1 MSVQTATGPVAA
13 DALGPTLM
21 HEHVFT
27 LDSEVLAL
35 DPGWDEEA
43 AITDA
48 TARLAELRG
57 RGITTIVDLTVI
69 GLGRFVER
77 IRRVA
82 EQSGMQIV
90 VATGIYTFSEMP
102 QYFKIRSQLLSPD
115 FVEEFFIREARE
127 GIGPGGI
134 LPGILKCATD
144 RFGLVMDVE
153 HVLRAT
159 ARAHTKTGLPIST
172 HTHAKSK
179 QGLTQQRIFQEEGVD
194 LSKVVIGH
202 SGDTTDLEYLEQL
215 IDNGSYLG
223 MDRFGID
230 VFCPFEGRVATVA
243 ELCRRGYAERMVLSH
258 DASCVSHS
266 VPPELLDQPRWTRWR
281 YTHISDDVLPALRK
295 AGVPE
300 EDLTTMLVANPRRI
314 LDRG

>member
-1 MSVQTATGPVAA
+1 MSVDTATGPVAS

-27 LDSEVLAL
+27 LDPELLAL
-35 DPGWDEEA
+35 DPDWDEEA
-43 AITDA
+43 AIVGA
-48 TARLAELRG
+48 AARLAELRG
-57 RGITTIVDLTVI
+57 RGIATIVDLTVI
-69 GLGRFVER
+69 GLGRLVER

-102 QYFKIRSQLLSPD
+102 QYFKLRSQLLSPD
-115 FVEEFFIREARE
+115 FVEEFFVREARE
-127 GIGPGGI
+127 GIGPAGI

-153 HVLRAT
+153 QVLRAT

-179 QGLTQQRIFQEEGVD
+179 QGLAQQRIFREEGVD

-223 MDRFGID
+223 MDRFGIE
-230 VFCPFEGRVATVA
+230 VFCSFEARVATVA

-258 DASCVSHS
+258 DASCASHT
-266 VPPELLDQPRWTRWR
+266 VPSEVLDRPEWSRWR
-281 YTHISDDVLPALRK
+281 YTHISDDVLPALRT
-295 AGVPE
+295 AGVTE

-314 LDRG
+314 LDCG

>member
-1 MSVQTATGPVAA
+1 MTVQTATGPVAA

-27 LDSEVLAL
+27 LDPELLAL

-43 AITDA
+43 AVTSA

-115 FVEEFFIREARE
+115 FVEDFFVREARE

-179 QGLTQQRIFQEEGVD
+179 QGLTQQRIFREEGVD

-202 SGDTTDLEYLEQL
+202 SGDSTDLEYLEQL

-223 MDRFGID
+223 MDRFGIE
-230 VFCPFEGRVATVA
+230 VFCAFEARVATVA

-258 DASCVSHS
+258 DASCVSHT
-266 VPPELLDQPRWTRWR
+266 VPPEVLDQPQWARWR

-295 AGVPE
+295 AGVSE
-300 EDLTTMLVANPRRI
+300 EDLTTMLVTNPRRI